1 MDEPVAES
9 LNDLATHGHF
19 TMEFCG
25 GTTPLGHRWELRRFD
40 GSLLARTARVHRGGA
55 VAQRLWKLVVLTGM
69 DAGNDIHVE
78 LRGARGA
85 VLARISSINEKPAPV
100 TVSNPDGRLIAKSVH
115 HKDDL
120 TVYGADD
127 CIVARLACQGDGP
140 WPVNDAKGAVIGQL
154 VGGEPGPSVSPQ
166 LSELLVSPQTALNSA
181 AYNNSQHLGL
191 RRVTQY
197 RFITATEGPAP
208 MPVALLPLLAGLTY

>member
-1 MDEPVAES
+1 
-9 LNDLATHGHF
+9 
-19 TMEFCG
+19 
-25 GTTPLGHRWELRRFD
+25 
-40 GSLLARTARVHRGGA
+40 
-55 VAQRLWKLVVLTGM
+55 M

-78 LRGARGA
+78 LRGACGA

-100 TVSNPDGRLIAKSVH
+100 TVSDPDGRLIAKSVH
-115 HKDDL
+115 HKDVL

-127 CIVARLACQGDGP
+127 GITARIECRGGGP
-140 WPVNDAKGAVIGQL
+140 WPVNDARGALIGEL

-191 RRVTQY
+191 RRVTRY
-197 RFITATEGPAP
+197 RFIPATERPAP
-208 MPVALLPLLAGLTY
+208 MPVVLLPLLAGLTY

>member
-1 MDEPVAES
+1 M
-9 LNDLATHGHF
+9 HGNF
-19 TMEFCG
+19 TAEFCA

-55 VAQRLWKLVVLTGM
+55 VAQRLWKVVVLTGM

-100 TVSNPDGRLIAKSVH
+100 TVSDPDGRRIAKSVH
-115 HKDDL
+115 HKDAL
-120 TVYGADD
+120 TVYDADD
-127 CIVARLACQGDGP
+127 RMTVRIACQGDGP
-140 WPVNDAKGAVIGQL
+140 WPVNGAQGAVIGQL

-166 LSELLVSPQTALNSA
+166 LSELLLSPQTALNSA

-191 RRVTQY
+191 RRVTRY
-197 RFITATEGPAP
+197 TFIAENGGPPP
-208 MPVALLPLLAGLTY
+208 MPVVLLPLLAGLTY